1 MDVLE
6 EEEDGKGIESD
17 EVNIGGDHDNHPGQT
32 TAYIMCNII
41 NIMSCH
47 VMSCH
52 DMSCHDMSCH
62 VMSCHVMT
70 CHDMT

>member
-32 TAYIMCNII
+32 TAYILYNII

-47 VMSCH
+47 
-52 DMSCHDMSCH
+52 DMSCAC
-62 VMSCHVMT
+62 
-70 CHDMT
+70 